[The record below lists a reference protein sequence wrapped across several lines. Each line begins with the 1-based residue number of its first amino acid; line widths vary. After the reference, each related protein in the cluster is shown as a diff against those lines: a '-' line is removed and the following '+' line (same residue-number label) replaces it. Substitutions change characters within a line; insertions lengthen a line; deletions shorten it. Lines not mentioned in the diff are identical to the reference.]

1 MVGSHDSLDGG
12 DGVGGWGGG
21 GGGGLV
27 GGGGGG
33 TGIAAGAGGGGGSG
47 FGPGTSTSLA
57 GQPLAD
63 GVVKVTYLSPST
75 PAWVSLGGT
84 LTSAPTI
91 SERPATGL
99 VDAVQDVFYLN
110 EHNRVVHR
118 TLTAGRPRP

>member
-1 MVGSHDSLDGG
+1 MFGRADRC

-33 TGIAAGAGGGGGSG
+33 AGIAAGAGGGGGSG

-110 EHNRVVHR
+110 EHNARGAPHPHR
-118 TLTAGRPRP
+118 GSPRP